1 MSKKEKLIEKIKNN
15 PKTVRFEEIDK
26 ILLDVGFVRTQPS
39 KGSSHYTYHFENLTI
54 TIPYKRPYISE
65 SCRRRGHQLKSI
77 YNLFIKQGT

>member
-26 ILLDVGFVRTQPS
+26 ILLDIGFVRTQPS

-54 TIPYKRPYISE
+54 TIPYKRPYIKVVYVK
-65 SCRRRGHQLKSI
+65 QI
-77 YNLFIKQGT
+77 IKLLDILGY